1 MPPLGIFLAFFCS
14 EDFQLGNDQLERRFS
29 LTSLELNALDEKEKR
44 KRGSFFGAV
53 FFSAL
58 ICM

>member
-1 MPPLGIFLAFFCS
+1 MPCLGIFLAFFCS

-44 KRGSFFGAV
+44 KRGHFLELFF
-53 FFSAL
+53 FQH
-58 ICM
+58 